1 MKKISSRI
9 VLSVVSLFLL
19 FTVVTIVSVWYNT
32 NVMLEGVVI
41 DKLESESNILLELI
55 NEKNE
60 GTWDLREGV
69 LYKGSEK
76 ITDNDGF
83 VDSIRKS
90 TGNHI
95 TIFAR
100 DIRATT
106 TVEENGKRASGTKAS
121 AEVVD
126 KVLNNNQTYIG
137 KADVVGEG
145 YNTIYTPLKN
155 SSNETVG
162 MFFIG
167 IPTAF
172 QENLIAAFIIKLLIF
187 MFVLI
192 ILAFIVTYF
201 MGQSLAKPIVRLN
214 ALALNICKLD
224 VREKIDE
231 KLLRRKDEVGHL
243 ANSFEILCI
252 SLKEFIGKVCEAS
265 EQVLVSS
272 SNMSASSEELY
283 AAADDMA
290 STMQEISKSSEL
302 QSTISNNANRG
313 INDLAGGIVNVISSS
328 SSLDR
333 ITDSTEI
340 LKNSGLEVVGNLMKR
355 TKDSGDSMGLV
366 EEMILETQK
375 SAEEISEV
383 VNLIN
388 SISQQTNLLS
398 LNASI
403 EAARAG
409 EAGKGFAVV
418 ADEIRKLAEQSS
430 TSTIRVE
437 SIIKELQIKV
447 TNTVEVLDNMRN
459 ILKFQETV
467 AFETDDIFHKLASN
481 LEIIRSESA
490 TMTKLGEEMNGKKE
504 EIVSLIKDISI
515 SAGENATSTHEVA
528 ATTEEQT
535 AASSEV
541 ARDSETLSQ
550 LAGSLK
556 AMVQTFKV

>member
-1 MKKISSRI
+1 M
-9 VLSVVSLFLL
+9 
-19 FTVVTIVSVWYNT
+19 
-32 NVMLEGVVI
+32 
-41 DKLESESNILLELI
+41 
-55 NEKNE
+55 
-60 GTWDLREGV
+60 
-69 LYKGSEK
+69 
-76 ITDNDGF
+76 
-83 VDSIRKS
+83 
-90 TGNHI
+90 
-95 TIFAR
+95 
-100 DIRATT
+100 
-106 TVEENGKRASGTKAS
+106 
-121 AEVVD
+121 
-126 KVLNNNQTYIG
+126 
-137 KADVVGEG
+137 
-145 YNTIYTPLKN
+145 
-155 SSNETVG
+155 
-162 MFFIG
+162 G
-167 IPTAF
+167 IPTDF

-313 INDLAGGIVNVISSS
+313 INDLAEGIVNVISSS

-541 ARDSETLSQ
+541 AGDSETLSQ